1 MRKINA
7 KGVLSGVAVLLI
19 ALIAMTGC
27 DPAVD
32 NTAGGTGTLSVSWE
46 DNTEAKLIGPQ
57 NEAGVNNVD
66 VSHYRITVSNANGSS
81 ETSDYLPKGDKQ
93 FTIRGL
99 VEGSWNVKVEA
110 YVETTTAD
118 NTNTIPASNTG
129 SYKLVKVAE
138 GNSDTTVKADDTNSV
153 KVTINTL
160 DVVDSGAVTVTLK
173 MPKDLSANGTAFK
186 YYYRVVKL
194 ADTSSEVTVE
204 GSGSSAAML
213 DGQISTDNGTYA
225 LTLGTIKQGSYLLF
239 VTVADSAGENQATA
253 MDAMRLLKGLTA
265 SGELDFNESVENP
278 SLDLGLTIEDLI
290 GDIITFKE
298 IAEGEGTTIFNV
310 SNTADSFNVDLP
322 ASLTYKW
329 FLDGVAHDTYVAEA
343 DSQTETENM
352 TTYTVSNL
360 QGISMGRHIVT
371 VVGYDSTKKIEIGSI
386 NLTVNKVG
394 ISFEN

>member
-7 KGVLSGVAVLLI
+7 KGVFSGIAVLLI

-32 NTAGGTGTLSVSWE
+32 KTAGGTGTLSVSWE

-57 NEAGVNNVD
+57 NEAGVNNVN

-99 VEGSWNVKVEA
+99 VEGKWNVKVEA

-118 NTNTIPASNTG
+118 NTNTIPASSTG

-138 GNSDTTVKADDTNSV
+138 GNSDTTVKADETNSV
-153 KVTINTL
+153 TVTINTL
-160 DVVDSGAVTVTLK
+160 DEVASGAVTVTLK

-186 YYYRVVKL
+186 YYYRVLKL
-194 ADTSSEVTVE
+194 SDNSEVSVT
-204 GSGSSAAML
+204 GSGSDGAML
-213 DGQISTDNGTYA
+213 DGQIDNDNGTFA
-225 LTLGTIKQGSYLLF
+225 LTLGQINQGSYLLF

-253 MDAMRLLKGLTA
+253 MDAMRLLNGLTA
-265 SGELDFNESVENP
+265 SGELDFNESVTNP

-343 DSQTETENM
+343 DSQTATENM

>member
-19 ALIAMTGC
+19 ALIVMTGC

-66 VSHYRITVSNANGSS
+66 VSHYRITVSNSNGSS

-93 FTIRGL
+93 FTIKGL
-99 VEGSWNVKVEA
+99 VEGNWNVKVEA

-118 NTNTIPASNTG
+118 NANTIPASDTG
-129 SYKLVKVAE
+129 TYNLVKVAE
-138 GNSDTTVKADDTNSV
+138 GNSDTTVKANEANSV
-153 KVTINTL
+153 TVTINTL

-173 MPKDLSANGTAFK
+173 MPKNLSANGTAFK
-186 YYYRVVKL
+186 YYYRVLKL
-194 ADTSSEVTVE
+194 SDNSEVSVT
-204 GSGSSAAML
+204 GSGSDAAML
-213 DGQISTDNGTYA
+213 DGQIDNDNGTFN
-225 LTLGTIKQGSYLLF
+225 LTLGTIDQGSYLLF
-239 VTVADSAGENQATA
+239 VTVADSAGANQATA
-253 MDAMRLLKGLTA
+253 MDAMRLLNGLTA
-265 SGELDFNESVENP
+265 SGELDFNSSVENP

-290 GDIITFKE
+290 GDIITFQE
-298 IAEGEGTTIFNV
+298 IAAGEGTTIFNV

-329 FLDGVAHDTYVAEA
+329 FLDGVAHDDHVAEA
-343 DSQTETENM
+343 GTQNAAEGMKTW
-352 TTYTVSNL
+352 TVSEL
-360 QGISMGRHIVT
+360 QGISNGRHIVT

>member
-7 KGVLSGVAVLLI
+7 KEVLSGIAVLLI

-93 FTIRGL
+93 FTIKGL

-110 YVETTTAD
+110 YVETTTD
-118 NTNTIPASNTG
+118 ENTNTIPASDTG
-129 SYKLVKVAE
+129 TYNLVKVAE
-138 GNSDTTVKADDTNSV
+138 GNSDTIVKANETNSV
-153 KVTINTL
+153 TVTINTL
-160 DVVDSGAVTVTLK
+160 DEVDSGAVTVTLK
-173 MPKDLSANGTAFK
+173 MPKDLSANGTSFK
-186 YYYRVVKL
+186 YYYRVLKL
-194 ADTSSEVTVE
+194 SDNSEVSVT
-204 GSGSSAAML
+204 GSGSDAAML
-213 DGQISTDNGTYA
+213 EDQIETDDGTFE
-225 LTLGTIKQGSYLLF
+225 LTLGTIDQGSYLLF

-253 MDAMRLLKGLTA
+253 MDAMRLLNGLTA
-265 SGELDFNESVENP
+265 SGELDFNSSVENP

-290 GDIITFKE
+290 GDIITFQE
-298 IAEGEGTTIFNV
+298 IAAGEGTTIFNV

-322 ASLTYKW
+322 ASLSYKW

-343 DSQTETENM
+343 DTQTETEGM
-352 TTYTVSNL
+352 KTWTVSEL
-360 QGISMGRHIVT
+360 QGISNGRHIVT